1 MPTNQKC
8 SVNWQPTISLVNFVL
23 KRDVHDIIND
33 IPPEIHPKGINK
45 IPEWQDGMM
54 MLAVNC
60 ILQYNEK

>member
-8 SVNWQPTISLVNFVL
+8 SVNWQPTNSLVNFVL
-23 KRDVHDIIND
+23 KRDVDKAIHDIR
-33 IPPEIHPKGINK
+33 PEMYAKGINK